1 LSSAQRLNAEMS
13 GRRGPTLIDGA
24 LDEGLSGLGS
34 TEESCQIQGLRA
46 VPWRKRELHF
56 PVVAS
61 AEEACTAVH
70 LWAISWPSLFGGRAQ
85 RYEIKSFKS

>member
-1 LSSAQRLNAEMS
+1 MS

-56 PVVAS
+56 PVVAG
-61 AEEACTAVH
+61 AEEACTAVY
-70 LWAISWPSLFGGRAQ
+70 LCTNSARGSGSEA
-85 RYEIKSFKS
+85 

>member
-1 LSSAQRLNAEMS
+1 LSSAQHLNAEMS

-56 PVVAS
+56 PVVAG
-61 AEEACTAVH
+61 AEEACTAVY
-70 LWAISWPSLFGGRAQ
+70 LCTNSVGGRGS
-85 RYEIKSFKS
+85 EV